1 MIREIAPNIFVETEY
16 HGANV
21 AFIVTGEGV
30 ILIDTPML
38 PTQARLW
45 LREIE
50 KRTGQQI
57 TYIINTDHHRAHVI
71 GDQYF
76 PTATVIAHEHAWKE
90 MKSYG
95 DSFRTRLINM
105 YRDRIPEAVTE
116 WKQSLEIIKPQITF
130 TSRTI
135 LYKGDKEI
143 HIIPLG
149 GHTPATSA
157 VFMPNEKL
165 LFAGDVVVTNRPP
178 FLSQGSTKQWLQGL
192 TYLRKLRYDVL
203 IPGHGE
209 LSGKEA
215 TENMSDYLRMIR
227 RKVRGAYLSGMPK
240 AETARS
246 LSHLI
251 RYWPIPPFEKPKADR
266 RFKSG
271 LGRVWNEVRAEET
284 AKAKAQAK
292 GKSKGHLASSPGP
305 APDELI
311 DNFEEDDE

>member
-1 MIREIAPNIFVETEY
+1 MVREIAPNIFVETEF

-38 PTQARLW
+38 PTQTQLW
-45 LREIE
+45 LAEIQ
-50 KRTGQQI
+50 KRTDQEI
-57 TYIINTDHHRAHVI
+57 LYIVNTDHHRAHVI
-71 GDQYF
+71 GNQWF
-76 PTATVIAHEHAWKE
+76 PMATVIAHERAWKE

-105 YRDRIPEAVTE
+105 YRDRIPEAVE
-116 WKQSLEIIKPQITF
+116 VWKASLQIIKPEITF
-130 TSRTI
+130 TGRTY
-135 LYKGDKEI
+135 LFKGNKEI
-143 HIIPLG
+143 QLIPLG
-149 GHTPATSA
+149 GHTPATT
-157 VFMPNEKL
+157 VVYFPEEKL

-178 FLSQGSTKQWLQGL
+178 FLSQGNTKEWLEAL
-192 TYLRKLRYDVL
+192 TFLRKLRYDVL

-209 LSGKEA
+209 LTGKEA
-215 TENMSDYLRMIR
+215 TENMSNYLRMVR
-227 RKVRGAYLSGMPK
+227 RKVRGAYRAGMPK

-271 LGRVWNEVRAEET
+271 LGRVWNEIRAEEIASAR
-284 AKAKAQAK
+284 AKAKGTRVQ
-292 GKSKGHLASSPGP
+292 
-305 APDELI
+305 DELKALYEAEGQ
-311 DNFEEDDE
+311 EEEEEE

>member
-1 MIREIAPNIFVETEY
+1 MIREIAPNVFVETGY

-38 PTQARLW
+38 PEEARDW
-45 LREIE
+45 SKEIA
-50 KRTGQQI
+50 KRTDQQI
-57 TYIINTDHHRAHVI
+57 RYIINTDHHRAHVI
-71 GDQYF
+71 GNQYF

-105 YRDRIPEAVTE
+105 YRDRIPEAVEE
-116 WKQSLEIIKPQITF
+116 WKEYLEIIKPQITF
-130 TSRTI
+130 TGRTI

-143 HIIPLG
+143 HLIPVG
-149 GHTPATSA
+149 GHTPATT
-157 VFMPNEKL
+157 VVLFPNERL

-178 FLSQGSTKQWLQGL
+178 FLSQGNTKEWLEAL
-192 TYLRKLRYDVL
+192 TYLRKQRYDIL

-209 LSGKEA
+209 LTGKEA
-215 TENMSDYLRMIR
+215 TEKMSEFLRLVR
-227 RKVRGAYLSGMPK
+227 RKVRSAYRSGLPK
-240 AETARS
+240 ADTARS

-251 RYWPIPPFEKPKADR
+251 RFWPIPSFEKPKADR

-271 LGRVWNEVRAEET
+271 LGRVWNEMRAEET
-284 AKAKAQAK
+284 AKARAK
-292 GKSKGHLASSPGP
+292 RKK
-305 APDELI
+305 
-311 DNFEEDDE
+311 